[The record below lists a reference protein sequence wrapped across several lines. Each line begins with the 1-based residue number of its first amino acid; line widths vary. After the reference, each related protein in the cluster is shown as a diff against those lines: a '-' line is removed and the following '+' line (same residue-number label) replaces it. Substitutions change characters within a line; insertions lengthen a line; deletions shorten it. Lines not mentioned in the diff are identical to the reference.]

1 MSLAQKHKNDV
12 YLQATT
18 ANSLVKLVP
27 IFYPRK
33 GFPQVTRALQ
43 RCFIWAPP
51 PPPGLPLIVNFDGQR
66 LSPSLEQSLNCV
78 YLCVYCVLCT
88 VCTCVCTVYCVY
100 LWTCVCTVY
109 CVYLWTCVLVNTLLS
124 RAISQLEEKL
134 ISSSGN
140 SILPDCLSS
149 RRLQS
154 LWSGAGS
161 KAAIYLWARE
171 RNSRESQ
178 FI

>member
-1 MSLAQKHKNDV
+1 MQCVEIMSLAQKHENDV
-12 YLQATT
+12 YLQANT
-18 ANSLVKLVP
+18 ANSFVKLVP

-33 GFPQVTRALQ
+33 GFSQVTRALQ

-51 PPPGLPLIVNFDGQR
+51 PLPGLPLIVNFDGQR

-88 VCTCVCTVYCVY
+88 VC
-100 LWTCVCTVY
+100 TCVCTVY

-171 RNSRESQ
+171 RNPRESQ